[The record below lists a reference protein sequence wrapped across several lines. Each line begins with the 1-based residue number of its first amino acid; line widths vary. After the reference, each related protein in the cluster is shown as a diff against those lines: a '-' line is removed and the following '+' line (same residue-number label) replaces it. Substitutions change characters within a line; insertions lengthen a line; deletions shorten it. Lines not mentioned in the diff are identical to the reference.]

1 VTIVLGGISRVFG
14 DAMPR
19 QERTILELD
28 FNRLAD
34 GLLKE
39 TNCKRVSVASV
50 VDKIT
55 YAA

>member
-1 VTIVLGGISRVFG
+1 MTIVLGGISRVFG